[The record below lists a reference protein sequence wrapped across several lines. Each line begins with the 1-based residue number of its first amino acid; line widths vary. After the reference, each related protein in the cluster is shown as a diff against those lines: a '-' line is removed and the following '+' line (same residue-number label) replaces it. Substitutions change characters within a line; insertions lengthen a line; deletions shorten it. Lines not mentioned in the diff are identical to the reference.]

1 MSGVLDISDNF
12 DIFIRN
18 VLRVWRIEQDRG
30 EMKDKRHVEIL
41 HSYY

>member
-1 MSGVLDISDNF
+1 MSRVLDISENY

-18 VLRVWRIEQDRG
+18 VLRVWRIEQGRG
-30 EMKDKRHVEIL
+30 EMKEKRHVEIL

>member
-1 MSGVLDISDNF
+1 MSRVLDISENY

-18 VLRVWRIEQDRG
+18 VLRVWRIEQG
-30 EMKDKRHVEIL
+30 SAEMKEKRHVEIL